1 MRFEGALGKL
11 NQSYFFRE
19 FTFSTNTFRPDKR
32 TELELADAV
41 VWLDDFLIVVQV
53 KERYAAFGATSTDEE
68 NWFNSEVLGKAATQ
82 IGNTLRY
89 LHSYDSIEV
98 ANNQGHAFNLADAK
112 DKRTHKLIIY
122 RPNEKLPEIC
132 ASQKFHENATAGV
145 IHIIRSDD
153 YLGVLQTL
161 ITPAE
166 VEQYLSFRE
175 ELIKRWRNVVS
186 QVTEQ
191 ALVGQFLRNVLD
203 QRPSSQFIE
212 WLAALQ
218 QRAADTQKWD
228 ISRIIHLFA
237 ERRNT
242 PQKSPTDYYGILK
255 ELAKLNRTD
264 MDAFKTRFFYSMK
277 MADADNIVLPNRFVA
292 STGCGFVF
300 IPLQR
305 ARMGDRHHALEAFTQ
320 LNKYDLQLQRC
331 VGLTFVSEGD
341 ETWCDVQWC
350 RLDYPWKENAKFAA
364 ALKENYPFRPVKTA
378 VVERYGLLTPER
390 NE

>member
-11 NQSYFFRE
+11 NESYFFRE

-68 NWFNSEVLGKAATQ
+68 NWFNSEVLGKAVIQ
-82 IGNTLRY
+82 VGNTLQY
-89 LHSYDSIEV
+89 LQSYDSIEL
-98 ANNQGHAFNLADAK
+98 ANNQAHTFNLADAK
-112 DKRTHKLIIY
+112 NKRTHKLVIY
-122 RPNEKLPEIC
+122 HANENLPERC
-132 ASQKFHENATAGV
+132 ASQRFHESATAGV
-145 IHIIRSDD
+145 IHVIRSAD
-153 YLGVLQTL
+153 YLGILETL

-166 VEQYLSFRE
+166 VVQYLSFRE
-175 ELIKRWRNVVS
+175 ELIKRWENVICE
-186 QVTEQ
+186 VTEQ
-191 ALVGQFLRNVLD
+191 ALVGQFLRNLPE
-203 QRPSSQFIE
+203 QRPSSDFIK
-212 WLAALQ
+212 WLAVLQ
-218 QRAADTQKWD
+218 QRAGDTQKWD

-242 PQKSPTDYYGILK
+242 PQESPTNYYRILK

-264 MDAFKTRFFYSMK
+264 MDAFKNRFFHSMK
-277 MADADNIVLPNRFVA
+277 MANADNVVLPNRFVA

-305 ARMGDRHHALEAFTQ
+305 AQMGDRYHALMAFTQ

-331 VGLTFVSEGD
+331 VGLTFVSEGN

-350 RLDYPWKENAKFAA
+350 RLDYAWEENAKFAA
-364 ALKENYPFRPVKTA
+364 VLKKNYPFRPMKTA
-378 VVERYGLLTPER
+378 VVERYGLLSPE
-390 NE
+390 E

>member
-1 MRFEGALGKL
+1 MRFEGALGRL
-11 NQSYFFRE
+11 NESYFFRE

-53 KERYAAFGATSTDEE
+53 KERYATFGATSTDEE
-68 NWFNSEVLGKAATQ
+68 NWFNREVLGKAVTQ
-82 IGNTLRY
+82 IGNTLQY
-89 LHSYDSIEV
+89 LHSYDSIGL
-98 ANNQGHAFNLADAK
+98 ANNQGHTFNLADAK
-112 DKRTHKLIIY
+112 DKRTHKLVIY
-122 RPNEKLPEIC
+122 HPNENLPDRC
-132 ASQKFHENATAGV
+132 ASQKFHESATAGV
-145 IHIIRSDD
+145 IHIIRSGD
-153 YLGVLQTL
+153 YLGILETL

-175 ELIKRWRNVVS
+175 ELIKRWGNVVCE
-186 QVTEQ
+186 VTEQ
-191 ALVGQFLRNVLD
+191 ALVGHFLRNLPE
-203 QRPSSQFIE
+203 QRPSSDFIK

-218 QRAADTQKWD
+218 QRAGDTEKWD

-264 MDAFKTRFFYSMK
+264 MDAFKNRFFHSMK
-277 MADADNIVLPNRFVA
+277 MANADNVVLPNRFVA

-305 ARMGDRHHALEAFTQ
+305 AQLGDRYHALMAFTQ

-331 VGLTFVSEGD
+331 VGLTFVSEGN
-341 ETWCDVQWC
+341 ETWCDVQWS
-350 RLDYPWKENAKFAA
+350 RLDYPWEENAEFAA
-364 ALKENYPFRPVKTA
+364 ALKKNYPFRPLKTT
-378 VVERYGLLTPER
+378 VVERYGLLSPE
-390 NE
+390 E

>member
-11 NQSYFFRE
+11 NESYFFRE

-41 VWLDDFLIVVQV
+41 VWLDNFLVIIQT

-68 NWFNSEVLGKAATQ
+68 NWFQNEVLGKAVTQ
-82 IGNTLRY
+82 VGNTLQY
-89 LHSYDSIEV
+89 LHTYDSIKL

-112 DKRTHKLIIY
+112 DKRIHKLVIY
-122 RPNEKLPEIC
+122 HPNENLPGRC

-145 IHIIRSDD
+145 IHLIRSND
-153 YLGVLQTL
+153 YLGILETL

-175 ELIKRWRNVVS
+175 ELIKRWENVVS
-186 QVTEQ
+186 EVTEQ
-191 ALVGQFLRNVLD
+191 ALVGQFLRNVPD
-203 QRPSSQFIE
+203 QLPSSHFIE

-218 QRAADTQKWD
+218 QRAVDTPKWD

-242 PQKSPTDYYGILK
+242 PQKYPTDYYGILK

-264 MDAFKTRFFYSMK
+264 MDAFKTRFFHSMK
-277 MADADNIVLPNRFVA
+277 MANADDIVLPNRFVA

-305 ARMGDRHHALEAFTQ
+305 ARMEDRHHALEAFTQ

-331 VGLTFVSEGD
+331 IGLTFVSEGN
-341 ETWCDVQWC
+341 ETWCDVQWY
-350 RLDYPWKENAKFAA
+350 RLDYPWEVNAKFAE
-364 ALKENYPFRPVKTA
+364 ALKENYPFRPVKTT
-378 VVERYGLLTPER
+378 VVERYRLLSPE
-390 NE
+390 E

>member
-11 NQSYFFRE
+11 NESYFFRE

-41 VWLDDFLIVVQV
+41 VWLDDFLVVIQV

-68 NWFNSEVLGKAATQ
+68 NWFQSEVLGKAVTQ

-89 LHSYDSIEV
+89 LRTYDSIELE
-98 ANNQGHAFNLADAK
+98 NNQGHALNLADAK
-112 DKRTHKLIIY
+112 DKRTHKLVIY
-122 RPNEKLPEIC
+122 HPNENLPDRC
-132 ASQKFHENATAGV
+132 VSQKFHENATTGV
-145 IHIIRSDD
+145 IHIIHSAD
-153 YLGVLQTL
+153 YLGILETL

-175 ELIKRWRNVVS
+175 VLIKRWGNVVS
-186 QVTEQ
+186 EVTEQ
-191 ALVGQFLRNVLD
+191 ALVGQFLRNVPE
-203 QRPSSQFIE
+203 QRPSPRFIE

-218 QRAADTQKWD
+218 QRAVDTQKWD

-242 PQKSPTDYYGILK
+242 PEESPTDYYGILK

-264 MDAFKTRFFYSMK
+264 MDAFKTRFFHSMK
-277 MADADNIVLPNRFVA
+277 MANADNVVLPNRFVA

-305 ARMGDRHHALEAFTQ
+305 ARMGDRHHALAAFTQ
-320 LNKYDLQLQRC
+320 LNKYDLRLQRC
-331 VGLTFVSEGD
+331 VGLTFVSEGN
-341 ETWCDVQWC
+341 ETWCDVQWH
-350 RLDYPWKENAKFAA
+350 RLDYPWKENPKFAA
-364 ALKENYPFRPVKTA
+364 ALKKNYPFRPMKTT
-378 VVERYGLLTPER
+378 VVERYGLSLPE
-390 NE
+390 E

>member
-11 NQSYFFRE
+11 NESYFFRE

-41 VWLDDFLIVVQV
+41 VWLDDFLAVIQV

-68 NWFNSEVLGKAATQ
+68 NWFNSEVLGKAVTQ
-82 IGNTLRY
+82 IENTLRY
-89 LHSYDSIEV
+89 LHSYDSIEL
-98 ANNQGHAFNLADAK
+98 ANNQDHTFNLADAK
-112 DKRTHKLIIY
+112 DKRTHKLVIY
-122 RPNEKLPEIC
+122 HPNENLPERC
-132 ASQKFHENATAGV
+132 TSQKFHGSATAGV
-145 IHIIRSDD
+145 IHIIRSAD
-153 YLGVLQTL
+153 YLGLLETL

-175 ELIKRWRNVVS
+175 ELIKRWGNVVCE
-186 QVTEQ
+186 VTEQ
-191 ALVGQFLRNVLD
+191 ALAGQFLRNLPE
-203 QRPSSQFIE
+203 QRPSSDFIK

-218 QRAADTQKWD
+218 QKASDSQKWD

-264 MDAFKTRFFYSMK
+264 MNFFKERFFHSMK
-277 MADADNIVLPNRFVA
+277 MAKADNVVLPNRFVA

-305 ARMGDRHHALEAFTQ
+305 ARMGDRLHALEAFTH

-331 VGLTFVSEGD
+331 IGLTFVSEGND
-341 ETWCDVQWC
+341 TTWCDVQWY
-350 RLDYPWKENAKFAA
+350 RLDYPWEENVKFAA
-364 ALKENYPFRPVKTA
+364 ALKENYPFRPMKTA
-378 VVERYGLLTPER
+378 VVERYGLVSRE
-390 NE
+390 E